1 VSETPLPADPA
12 QLRTLVVELSAV
24 IQAKDAQI
32 RQLEAQ
38 VATLTA
44 RVEELE
50 RGRRKDS
57 RTSSKPPSSDLI
69 FTKQPKRT
77 DRSLRERGQRRAGKQ
92 PGAPGATMR
101 LVEEPAA
108 RVECWPGVCAGC
120 GADLTGVPVGAA
132 QRRQVTEPG
141 PPPPPVI
148 TEYVVGAK
156 VCPACGTTS
165 VGAAPA
171 HASGRAQYGP
181 EAHAQAA
188 NLTCANF
195 LPVGR
200 AGRLLGQITGLAVS
214 EGWVAGVRGKAAGLL
229 EDFVAHVRALLRD
242 APALHVDETPA
253 RTAGGLAYVHVACT
267 RYLTL
272 LHVGDRSAEA
282 IDAGGVL
289 PL

>member
-1 VSETPLPADPA
+1 
-12 QLRTLVVELSAV
+12 VVELYAV

-32 RQLEAQ
+32 RRLEAQ

-50 RGRRKDS
+50 RGQRKDS
-57 RTSSKPPSSDLI
+57 STSSKPPSSDSI
-69 FTKQPKRT
+69 FTKQPRGS

-101 LVEEPAA
+101 LVDTPQV
-108 RVECWPGVCAGC
+108 RVSCLPGVCAGC
-120 GADLTGVPVGAA
+120 GADLTAVAVDAA

-141 PPPPPVI
+141 PPPPPVT
-148 TEYVVGAK
+148 TEYVVAAK
-156 VCPACGTTS
+156 VCPACGHTS
-165 VGAAPA
+165 IGQPPQEVT
-171 HASGRAQYGP
+171 GRAQYGP

-188 NLTCANF
+188 NLTRANY

-200 AGRLLGQITGLAVS
+200 ARRLLEQLTGLAVS
-214 EGWVAGVRGKAAGLL
+214 DGWVAGVRGKAAGRL
-229 EDFVAHVRALLRD
+229 DGFGAYVRDLLRG
-242 APALHVDETPA
+242 APALNVDETPA
-253 RTAGGLAYVHVACT
+253 RAAGGLAWVHVACT

-272 LHVGDRSAEA
+272 LHTGDRSADS

-289 PL
+289 PGTRASSSGTATAAMRI